1 MINEILSEGRE
12 NARTGREL
20 AKFFDC
26 DVRTITEQIERERR
40 EGQPI
45 CASTDP
51 ERPGYYL
58 TADPDELKSY
68 CNRLYH
74 RGGELFK
81 TRRALL
87 DTLEKLLAKKEQEA
101 AAAGG
106 QKTIAGV

>member
-1 MINEILSEGRE
+1 MIHEYLSEGRE

-20 AKFFDC
+20 AKMFDC
-26 DVRTITEQIERERR
+26 DTRTITEQIERERR
-40 EGQPI
+40 AGQPI

-51 ERPGYYL
+51 ENPGYYL
-58 TADPDELKSY
+58 TADPDELQSY

-87 DTLEKLLAKKEQEA
+87 ETLEKLLAKREQEA
-101 AAAGG
+101 AQNGG
-106 QKTIAGV
+106 